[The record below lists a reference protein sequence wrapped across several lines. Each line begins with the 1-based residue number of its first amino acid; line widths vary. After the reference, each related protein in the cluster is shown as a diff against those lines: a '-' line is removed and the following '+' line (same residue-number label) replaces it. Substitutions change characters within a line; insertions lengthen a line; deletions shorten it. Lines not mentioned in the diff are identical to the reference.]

1 MSQPRLKRFLVVAQ
15 GSGGH
20 VFPAVA
26 FCQEFIT
33 KYPQSVEIT
42 FVTSANAKF
51 IAFDRKKAD
60 KIIPQECNRVY
71 LPAERSALG
80 ALKLI
85 FGSLLTVVRKNP
97 DVVFGFGGYFTVP
110 FIIWAKLLGKK
121 TILHEQNVV
130 PGRANIFLTGW
141 ADKIIISFEETRKYF
156 KKNNRKTQLARFPL
170 KKNLKRMPRND
181 ALLALSLREDALTVL
196 VVGGSQGARL
206 INEKIPEAL
215 KENKNLDQLQ
225 VIHLTGHDDF
235 KNVEELYK
243 ALPLRSKVFAFFD
256 DMQVLYSA
264 ADLVIGRSGASS
276 VAEITH
282 FALPSVLIPYP
293 YAGAHQIENARVL
306 AKTGA
311 ALLLEEDKITPSLL
325 SGLLDI
331 FIQDNMRRKTMSK
344 ILITMEEEAQKISLS
359 EAVFL

>member
-1 MSQPRLKRFLVVAQ
+1 MSQPRLRRLLVVAQ

-26 FCQEFIT
+26 FCQEFIL
-33 KYPQSVEIT
+33 KYPQSTEIT

-51 IAFDRKKAD
+51 IAFDRQKAD
-60 KIIPQECNRVY
+60 KMIPQEFNRVY
-71 LPAERSALG
+71 LPAKRSIVG
-80 ALKLI
+80 ILKLI
-85 FGSLLTVVRKNP
+85 FGSLGTIISKKP

-110 FIIWAKLLGKK
+110 FIFWAKLFGKK

-130 PGRANIFLTGW
+130 PGRANMFLSGW
-141 ADKIIISFEETRKYF
+141 VDKIIISFEETRKYL
-156 KKNNRKTQLARFPL
+156 KKNNKKTQLARFPL
-170 KKNLKRMPRND
+170 KENLERMPKKA
-181 ALLALSLREDALTVL
+181 ALEALGFKEGMLTVL
-196 VVGGSQGARL
+196 VVGGSQGARS
-206 INEKIPEAL
+206 INEKIHEAL
-215 KENKNLDQLQ
+215 KENKNLNQLQ
-225 VIHLTGHDDF
+225 VIHLTGHNDF
-235 KNVEELYK
+235 KKVEELYK
-243 ALPLRSKVFAFFD
+243 ALPLCSKVFAFFD

-276 VAEITH
+276 IAEITH

-306 AKTGA
+306 AKKGA
-311 ALLLEEDKITPSLL
+311 ALLLEEDKITASLL

-331 FIQDNMRRKTMSK
+331 FMEDSMRRKTMSK
-344 ILITMEEEAQKISLS
+344 ILFTMEEEAQKISLS